1 MTKNELIVEIAMLQD
16 IVEKLRGMSTRYL
29 WLREYATGMQ
39 MDELADMDSDEW
51 DAYIDKAMNRQ

>member
-29 WLREYATGMQ
+29 WLRECATGMH